1 MGVQEA
7 NSFLAGETPT
17 GSGGGTVRSLQ
28 AASAQNPDDYA
39 RRLQLSKQ
47 SNIPAAWIPEFK
59 DEAAHR
65 AIAADPLV
73 QNLHETHPA
82 TAEYFSRK
90 DNAAVSQD
98 DMKAMARMEKL
109 AKEGFGKQEP
119 ISTLT
124 SGNFFSQETRD
135 EAHKAV
141 SGFIPRL
148 AQKWGGLQLYAGEML
163 QKEYPFVYG
172 ANGYGADL
180 AERGRALLVG
190 SHDDLA
196 ATHSENEAVKLIQ
209 GIVDMAPA
217 MALAPFTGGLS
228 VIADAGL
235 GSMGGKYAANRMAGK
250 DTDDSQASAVASGA
264 LNAAAMLIPMKHL
277 LKPGY
282 SLFKRTMITT
292 LATTLGMDV
301 AEVGTLITDKASVN
315 PEMTLLEAASDL
327 LETTGMGLAQ
337 GFAMA
342 PISHPME
349 KLHERV
355 TGIKRGPNA
364 VDPVAKAERHAA
376 TLEQMGATVQE
387 SKTNGRA
394 PDKVAEHIAA
404 IKKAHGGQVDN
415 AYVPVEA
422 WNTLFQNAG
431 MDPAQVAESVLSD
444 PRRYS
449 EALHTG
455 SDIAIPLEEF
465 VTGLS
470 GMEQYKDLVQ
480 NTRMGQGDLTPVEA
494 KEFKATERERFTAA
508 LNEVDSAHQAGSP
521 ARKVYADVKR
531 QLVEAGGDPQN
542 AHQEAAI
549 VMASFRALEKIHP
562 TMDAWELYQ
571 QHGLGI
577 KQEGVNADQ
586 QKSVGVVAGGDPG
599 GLVSEPAYIS
609 RFKAS
614 TPEQQRDTIERYKSR
629 LAEAKKELAPYI
641 DGTYQDLGE
650 EDIANRDERQKHH
663 DIENQIVAAME
674 KAMEGKRDS
683 EQGKTPEET
692 QAGQLRPAVVIDG
705 KTIVGEVGSDH
716 KATREAHGHE
726 NGEGDAG
733 FVAAD
738 GKFMTRE
745 EAKAWVEQN
754 QPEAFKHL
762 PKGEMHSKPY
772 AEAVAKAGK
781 AGEEQTLYQSMLPP
795 GEAPTPER
803 IAEAKRQH
811 DAVNVLKDDQGR
823 LVTEDGKLSA
833 LNEHQ
838 YRQVRTP
845 MFKEWFGDWE
855 EAEVSR
861 FMKGEPVK
869 ELTGE
874 EAPHAGF
881 AALRDWATALL
892 TSAPYNGVAR
902 NPVLGEVVID
912 GQSVRSS
919 MGHGM
924 NHYKAVAFASVPEV
938 IRRGRIIRHE
948 VAGGEDSFYISAP
961 VRIAGVD
968 DIVTVL
974 IHRDVN
980 KQRFYL
986 HSITTKENLLN
997 SGQSGAD
1004 AGASKRSKTI
1014 SSEGNASILRG
1025 LLTVNPDSVSK
1036 VVNPETGEPIPLYH
1050 QTSKAN
1056 AQGIY
1061 EVHPQNLW
1069 EASGT
1074 GRAPS
1079 V

>member
-1 MGVQEA
+1 M
-7 NSFLAGETPT
+7 
-17 GSGGGTVRSLQ
+17 RSLQ

-508 LNEVDSAHQAGSP
+508 LNEVDSAHQAGAP

-531 QLVEAGGDPQN
+531 QLVEAEGDPQN

-577 KQEGVNADQ
+577 KQELPDILTKRGTVNPYTD
-586 QKSVGVVAGGDPG
+586 SMLEELRAGKTLSDREVNGPSLMDFLKGKG
-599 GLVSEPAYIS
+599 GLKDHGGELKAMDVKS
-609 RFKAS
+609 RKKGLPLDRARELAVEAGYLPEGADINALLEAVRAE
-614 TPEQQRDTIERYKSR
+614 TAGEGVYAAANLNAKNQERREQQNDMTRVLDMLGLDIHTATNEEIRQAINSSQELYQRDI
-629 LAEAKKELAPYI
+629 
-641 DGTYQDLGE
+641 
-650 EDIANRDERQKHH
+650 
-663 DIENQIVAAME
+663 
-674 KAMEGKRDS
+674 
-683 EQGKTPEET
+683 EQGKTPQET

-705 KTIVGEVGSDH
+705 KTIVGEVGTDH

-726 NGEGDAG
+726 DGEGDAG

-762 PKGEMHSKPY
+762 PKGEMHSQPY
-772 AEAVAKAGK
+772 AEAVAKAGEK
-781 AGEEQTLYQSMLPP
+781 QTLYQKDIPQDVIRQVAGTEPSEVRSVNETVDTSDWRKQRTKDVWENDFKPTTTEPLRNMVIRPDFNIVVTNSGLKHNRTFSGDIRKMLVFDNLRDILTRATYAFTELPDP
-795 GEAPTPER
+795 RKAGKKNIEAYHKLLMPVMFGDELAIVKITLQQDNMGKVFYDSRVQDVEIEKPADGNSGLSTGLSPESQHTDIQQAFTNSIVKLFNSKRKTLYQSAPTPG
-803 IAEAKRQH
+803 
-811 DAVNVLKDDQGR
+811 DAR
-823 LVTEDGKLSA
+823 GKI
-833 LNEHQ
+833 
-838 YRQVRTP
+838 T
-845 MFKEWFGDWE
+845 FG
-855 EAEVSR
+855 
-861 FMKGEPVK
+861 P
-869 ELTGE
+869 
-874 EAPHAGF
+874 
-881 AALRDWATALL
+881 
-892 TSAPYNGVAR
+892 NGVDITLLA
-902 NPVLGEVVID
+902 
-912 GQSVRSS
+912 
-919 MGHGM
+919 
-924 NHYKAVAFASVPEV
+924 KADRTTLEE
-938 IRRGRIIRHE
+938 REERGR
-948 VAGGEDSFYISAP
+948 
-961 VRIAGVD
+961 
-968 DIVTVL
+968 
-974 IHRDVN
+974 
-980 KQRFYL
+980 
-986 HSITTKENLLN
+986 
-997 SGQSGAD
+997 
-1004 AGASKRSKTI
+1004 
-1014 SSEGNASILRG
+1014 EGR
-1025 LLTVNPDSVSK
+1025 P
-1036 VVNPETGEPIPLYH
+1036 
-1050 QTSKAN
+1050 
-1056 AQGIY
+1056 
-1061 EVHPQNLW
+1061 
-1069 EASGT
+1069 
-1074 GRAPS
+1074 
-1079 V
+1079 